1 MSPSSSS
8 LLVVPMRLSTKMSN
22 IDDEGRF
29 VEVFECEGM
38 QVQRTR
44 KVRFLRAWRLVV
56 PMRFL
61 RKFFNAWRMV
71 AKFQVMSARFED
83 NSEML
88 GIINHMSRTMHVNQD
103 EVPIWYTSK
112 P

>member
-1 MSPSSSS
+1 MSSSSSS

-38 QVQRTR
+38 QVQRAR
-44 KVRFLRAWRLVV
+44 NMRSLRAWRLVV

-71 AKFQVMSARFED
+71 AKFQVMSARFWD
-83 NSEML
+83 NSEMM
-88 GIINHMSRTMHVNQD
+88 GIINHMSRTMHVNHD
-103 EVPIWYTSK
+103 EVPLWYTSK